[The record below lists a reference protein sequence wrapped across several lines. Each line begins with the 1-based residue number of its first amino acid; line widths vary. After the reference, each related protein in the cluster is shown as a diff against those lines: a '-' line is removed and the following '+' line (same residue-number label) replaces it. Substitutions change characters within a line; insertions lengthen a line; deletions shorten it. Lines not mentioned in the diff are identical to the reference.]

1 MSIYPH
7 QKKQVKIGLVAVY
20 LVTGAALPIL
30 NCLAVNAQ
38 FTSNSV
44 TKIPVP
50 PEPTLVQPNSTTTVK
65 VNTNVPQGTKIM
77 VNKKEAEKIV
87 VATDE
92 TVALTVKIEKTV
104 VSPWGTTL
112 LPAGSEI
119 IGEITP
125 VNRGSQFIAKEIIIN
140 GESSPI
146 EAYSGIITNTQR
158 IRRGAN
164 AGTIIKGALLGGGA
178 AAALAALTGDGAIAT
193 EEVLAGSGV
202 GAVASWLIAKRWV
215 DVVVIDPQQDLNLTL
230 AKDLSVSVIPGI

>member
-1 MSIYPH
+1 MS
-7 QKKQVKIGLVAVY
+7 VY
-20 LVTGAALPIL
+20 LHKKKEKSGLIAFSLVIGITLPIL
-30 NCLAVNAQ
+30 NCLSVGAQ
-38 FTSNSV
+38 SSPSSV

-50 PEPTLVQPNSTTTVK
+50 PEPILVQTNLTTAR
-65 VNTNVPQGTKIM
+65 VNTNIPKGTKIF
-77 VNKKEAEKIV
+77 VNKKDAEKIV

-92 TVALTVKIEKTV
+92 TVALTVKIEKSV

-119 IGEITP
+119 VGEITP
-125 VNRGSQFIAKEIIIN
+125 ASRGSQFIAKEIIID

-146 EAYSGIITNTQR
+146 EAYSGIITNTER

-178 AAALAALTGDGAIAT
+178 AAAIAALTGDRAIAT
-193 EEVLAGSGV
+193 EEVLGGSGV
-202 GAVASWLIAKRWV
+202 GAVASWLLAKRWV

-230 AKDLSVSVIPGI
+230 ATDLSVSVIPGI